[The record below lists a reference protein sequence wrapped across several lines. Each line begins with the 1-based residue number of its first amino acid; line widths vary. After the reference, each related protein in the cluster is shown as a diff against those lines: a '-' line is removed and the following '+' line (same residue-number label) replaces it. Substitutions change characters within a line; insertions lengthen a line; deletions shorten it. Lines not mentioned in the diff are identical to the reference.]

1 MHNLASILA
10 DRGQQDEAANMKEV
24 LGKRRRI
31 LGHEHLNT
39 ASAINNLTSTL
50 VDTLVDVG

>member
-1 MHNLASILA
+1 MK
-10 DRGQQDEAANMKEV
+10 KEV

-39 ASAINNLTSTL
+39 TSAINNLASTL
-50 VDTLVDVG
+50 VDILVDVG